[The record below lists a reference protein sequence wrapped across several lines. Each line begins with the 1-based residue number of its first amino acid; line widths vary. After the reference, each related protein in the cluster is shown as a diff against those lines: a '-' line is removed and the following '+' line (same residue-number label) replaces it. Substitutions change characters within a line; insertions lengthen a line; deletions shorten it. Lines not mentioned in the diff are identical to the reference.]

1 MRKEKKRRL
10 EKKNRKKM
18 KRERKRNKTDAI
30 MKDKKIVT
38 VRAIPKLIIKVFT
51 IFIIN
56 FIFKSNISYHLLSF
70 YFC

>member
-38 VRAIPKLIIKVFT
+38 VRAITKLIIKVFT

-56 FIFKSNISYHLLSF
+56 FIFKSDISYHLFSF

>member
-56 FIFKSNISYHLLSF
+56 FIFKSDISYHLFSF

>member
-1 MRKEKKRRL
+1 
-10 EKKNRKKM
+10 M

>member
-1 MRKEKKRRL
+1 
-10 EKKNRKKM
+10 M

-38 VRAIPKLIIKVFT
+38 VRAITKLIIKVFT

-56 FIFKSNISYHLLSF
+56 FIFKSDISYHLFSF